1 MDVWTTL
8 LDAFEAALPASY
20 LALVVLVAVVSQLV
34 AWQLK
39 VPSILVL
46 LLVGFGLGQ
55 AGTADQVLG
64 RELLFAGVSLTVG
77 IILFEGGLGLKYSQ
91 IRELG
96 TSVRRLCSVTVLLAW
111 VLNAV
116 AAMVVGFD
124 IRIALLFGALLV
136 VTGPTVI
143 NPILRQLRPTRRVAS
158 LLRWEGIVVDPIGA
172 VLATLVFAAVVSSA
186 NQAVIAVVARLAAT
200 VALSFGLGIAIGWL
214 LSQLM
219 RRRLIPDFLQ
229 GVFFLGIALAAYA
242 FSNMVQSE
250 SGLATVTVLGVYL
263 ANQPRINLTRVREFK
278 EHLQVLLV
286 GSLFVLLGGRVSL
299 EALAEALPRA
309 IVFLT
314 LLVVVVR
321 PISVYL
327 PLLGTETTMRERTL
341 LAFMAPRGIVAASV
355 ASIFALEFHH
365 VVEQSDSHDVGS
377 AGGLADL
384 AAQAD
389 QMVPVVFLVIV
400 GTVAIYGLGVGRLAE
415 RLGLASATPQGVLFG
430 GAPEWAVQV
439 AGHLNDLD
447 IPARMISRD
456 FSAVRRARMAGIAV
470 EFTYVLSEYAV
481 EEMDIAGLGSF
492 IAALPDDTTNS
503 TASREFAMS
512 FGSANSYHLALTET
526 EDTGSERRQTADH
539 LQGRVCF
546 QPPST
551 HAELER
557 KVAAGMVVR
566 RTQLTEEFTLADFR
580 DQHGPDAVVMFLYA
594 EGRLTVVTRSTELP
608 ETGVTII
615 ALVPAR
621 PATKASASK
630 DRQSVD
636 EVE

>member
-8 LDAFEAALPASY
+8 LAAFEAALPASY

-111 VLNAV
+111 VLNAA

-124 IRIALLFGALLV
+124 VRIALLFGALLV

-186 NQAVIAVVARLAAT
+186 NQAVVAVVARLAAT

-263 ANQPRINLTRVREFK
+263 ANQPRLNLTRVREFK

-286 GSLFVLLGGRVSL
+286 GSLFVLLGGRVSF
-299 EALAEALPRA
+299 EALVEALPRA

-365 VVEQSDSHDVGS
+365 VEQSESHDVGS
-377 AGGLADL
+377 TGGLAEL

-439 AGHLNDLD
+439 AGHLNELD

-456 FSAVRRARMAGIAV
+456 FSAVRQARMAGIAV

-481 EEMDIAGLGSF
+481 EEMDIAGLGKF

-580 DQHGPDAVVMFLYA
+580 DEHGPDVVVMFLYA

-615 ALVPAR
+615 ALVPPR

-630 DRQSVD
+630 DSKSVD
-636 EVE
+636 KVE